1 MIWVGQTY
9 ETPDSSFVSLLHQI
23 ANVPVHIVSS
33 RVNKNTPACR
43 SPSGILAK
51 WVENLQNNYS
61 PLPRDTTTHVLR
73 LLFPEEDSHRK
84 YDLQE
89 ARLSQLLPD
98 CLDTSA
104 FPPIST
110 ARLKQWSKQ
119 QNSGCLGQEIFA
131 LRSSNAEVSHWI
143 FGLKASVNQNVVIH
157 WAKESPG
164 YQHIVGRV
172 GIYLRVFWQD
182 SPRGPFAVAT
192 SV

>member
-1 MIWVGQTY
+1 VRSKAVTIPIGPTY
-9 ETPDSSFVSLLHQI
+9 ETPDSRFVSLLHQI
-23 ANVPVHIVSS
+23 ANIPTHSTSS
-33 RVNKNTPACR
+33 RVNKQASVRR
-43 SPSGILAK
+43 SPTSALAR

-61 PLPRDTTTHVLR
+61 PLPRDTTIHVLR

-98 CLDTSA
+98 CLDTSI

-131 LRSSNAEVSHWI
+131 LQSPDAEVSH
-143 FGLKASVNQNVVIH
+143 
-157 WAKESPG
+157 
-164 YQHIVGRV
+164 
-172 GIYLRVFWQD
+172 
-182 SPRGPFAVAT
+182 
-192 SV
+192 